1 MFDIEETVY
10 KRLGKTIEEATR
22 DWKER
27 IETLVEKAKKS
38 IKHPHFYYACVNPE
52 TGEITYKKKKW
63 YKWLSG
69 KRIVLIKIS
78 KIEAPDLPT
87 YRKYN

>member
-1 MFDIEETVY
+1 MTDFVDVMLEH
-10 KRLGKTIEEATR
+10 LNKTIEETTR

-27 IETLVEKAKKS
+27 IEPLIEKAKKS
-38 IKHPHFYYACVNPE
+38 IEHPHFYYACIDLE
-52 TGEITYKKKKW
+52 TREITYKKKKW

-78 KIEAPDLPT
+78 KIEAPDLPI